1 MVRSKI
7 FASVVGLA
15 SLAVIGVA
23 SAQPTELSI
32 AQMDSVTA
40 AGGQYNGNGKKYG
53 LLKQT
58 NLVVQSNV
66 SVVNI
71 EDSYVKGPIITVQ
84 INNIGNLKQVNVV
97 D

>member
-7 FASVVGLA
+7 FASIVGLA

-23 SAQPTELSI
+23 SAEPTELTS

-40 AGGQYNGNGKKYG
+40 AGTQNNGNGKKFG
-53 LLKQT
+53 LIKQT